1 MYIFIDK
8 TEEWL
13 MVKVFISISIFM
25 EQFDWFW
32 KGRVKSSRA
41 QKKPSQW
48 CQSLVETSQVM
59 SVIN

>member
-41 QKKPSQW
+41 QKKNPLNDVSH
-48 CQSLVETSQVM
+48 
-59 SVIN
+59 